1 MSLQNQN
8 HNQELDWDAPIPDMP
23 PQTTIPEGEYFFRV
37 TGAKRGEWGLTVNK
51 VGGSKYMDLTL
62 EIFDDGG
69 NSLGDVND
77 KLTLHPSFVWKI
89 RDFWRSV
96 GCEVIEGQP
105 FQAPWGRIFG
115 QQGRCKLSI
124 REWQNK
130 KKETCEANNVK
141 EYLVAD
147 GQTMPT
153 TDDQAF

>member
-23 PQTTIPEGEYFFRV
+23 QWTTIPEGEYFFRV
-37 TGAKRGEWGLTVNK
+37 TGAKRGEWGLNVNK

-62 EIFDDGG
+62 EIFDDNG

-77 KLTLHPSFVWKI
+77 KLTLHPSMLWKI
-89 RDFWRSV
+89 RAFWRAV
-96 GCEVIEGQP
+96 GCEVVEGQP

-115 QQGRCKLSI
+115 QQGRCKLTI
-124 REWQNK
+124 REYTK
-130 KKETCEANNVK
+130 DKEKREANNVK